1 MKTLLLLLGVLIIG
15 AVFVDALWTTVAA
28 AGGGPLTTRLARGLW
43 GAALRLHRRSG
54 RHRLLALMGPV
65 ILMSAILL
73 WIALLWAGYLLVFS
87 AGDAAG
93 GAAAVVHASTGAPA
107 SFWERVYFTG
117 YTISTLGLGDYVPRG
132 DAWRVAT
139 ALASLSGL
147 FLVTLSITYLVPV
160 LSAVAAKRQ
169 IAALVADLGMTPA
182 AILER
187 AWDDEGRF
195 ALGGALTQ
203 LAPMIELHAQ
213 RHLAYPVLHF
223 FHSRHAREA
232 VAPRLAALDEALLV
246 IAAAALREGTSVPL
260 PAHVARQAIGGVLK
274 TLDTAF
280 IRESET
286 APPLDARHEDA
297 AALRAAADNEARRR
311 LLLAFVRDDGW
322 TWDDVVTPYDD
333 HEM

>member
-1 MKTLLLLLGVLIIG
+1 MDALLLLLGILVIC

-43 GAALRLHRRSG
+43 SAALRLHRRSG
-54 RHRLLALMGPV
+54 SHRLLAVTGPV
-65 ILMSAILL
+65 ILVSVIAL

-87 AGDAAG
+87 AGE
-93 GAAAVVHASTGAPA
+93 AAVASASTGVPA
-107 SFWERVYFTG
+107 TFWERIYFTG
-117 YTISTLGLGDYVPRG
+117 YTISTLGLGDFVPQG
-132 DAWRVAT
+132 DVWRVIT

-169 IAALVADLGMTPA
+169 IAALVADVGMAPA

-187 AWDDEGRF
+187 AWDEDGAF
-195 ALGGALTQ
+195 ALGDPLTQ

-223 FHSRHAREA
+223 FHSRHARTS
-232 VAPRLAALDEALLV
+232 VAPRLAALDEALLA
-246 IAAAALREGTSVPL
+246 IAAQARRKERSMPL
-260 PAHVARQAIGGVLK
+260 PAHAARQAIGGVLK

-280 IRESET
+280 IRKSEA
-286 APPLDARHEDA
+286 APPLGANCDDGGVLHK
-297 AALRAAADNEARRR
+297 AAADSEARRR

-322 TWDDVVTPYDD
+322 AWEDVIDPDG
-333 HEM
+333 EM